1 MGEPKEGVDKEAAR
15 AKFRE
20 MIADLE
26 GLVGKLKASQ
36 KSLEDARARNQDT
49 IDSAHAKDGRTR
61 TMAASQDA
69 HANRVESLLESILDL
84 TAANLEAQLTT
95 TEMARVQLTQ
105 GLASMSVEFE
115 EEE

>member
-1 MGEPKEGVDKEAAR
+1 MGEPKEGVDKEAAK

-36 KSLEDARARNQDT
+36 KSLEDARARNQGT
-49 IDSAHAKDGRTR
+49 IDSAHAKDGKTR
-61 TMAASQDA
+61 TLGASQDA
-69 HANRVESLLESILDL
+69 HKNRVEELLAAILDL

-95 TEMARVQLTQ
+95 TEMASIQLAQ
-105 GLASMSVEFE
+105 GLTSMSGMSAEF
-115 EEE
+115 